1 MKNQFKTNL
10 LLVLVLFS
18 VTLHAQHRKVK
29 GNGNVI
35 EITRNA
41 GSFDKI
47 YVSGSFDVNLVE
59 GKEGMIT
66 IKAEENLIGLIE
78 TVVESGTLKIKW
90 RRNTSVSTRR
100 NIYITVRI
108 KDIDEIKLTG
118 ASEITSEKTFKND
131 RLELGVSGSGS
142 IDLKVETKTL
152 TAAVSG
158 SGNLDLE
165 GKTEYL
171 KAAVSG
177 SGDIDAGHLMAKEVE
192 AKVSGSGDMEI
203 NVTER
208 LTARVSGS
216 GDIKYKGKPSI
227 EDIKVSGSGDVTSY

>member
-10 LLVLVLFS
+10 LIVLVLFS
-18 VTLHAQHRKVK
+18 VTLQAQYRKVK

-35 EITRNA
+35 EITRNT
-41 GSFDKI
+41 GNFDKI

-66 IKAEENLIGLIE
+66 IKAEDNLIGLIE
-78 TVVESGTLKIKW
+78 TVVDGETLKIKW
-90 RRNTSVSTRR
+90 RKNTSVSTRR
-100 NIYITVRI
+100 NIYITVRVQ
-108 KDIDEIKLTG
+108 DIDEIKLSG

-131 RLELGVSGSGS
+131 RFKLGVSGSGS
-142 IDLKVETKTL
+142 IDLKLETGTL

-165 GKTEYL
+165 GKTEFF
-171 KAAVSG
+171 KAVVSG
-177 SGDIDAGHLMAKEVE
+177 SGDIDAEHLYAKEVE

-203 NVTER
+203 NVTEK

-227 EDIKVSGSGDVTSY
+227 EDIKVSGSGDVSYY